1 VIRERRILGYLL
13 PLPAL
18 ALLAV
23 FVVTPLVTGIV
34 LSFSSWQGAGP
45 VPWVG
50 FRNWSRL
57 LHNPDTASAFERTLI
72 AAFFSWVFQIVV
84 GGAIGIYLAGRHRY
98 RAVLA
103 VVFFVPMVL
112 SSTAVAII
120 WLNFLDPNFG
130 AFQPALR
137 FFHLHVTAA
146 PLGTTSTALYAVT
159 AVVCWQFI
167 PFTSLLFLGGR
178 RGIPESLYEAA
189 ALDGARGVQ
198 ALWHI
203 TLPQLRYTIVTA
215 SILVLVGSL
224 SYFDLYLVMTNGGP
238 GNATTVLA
246 LRMYDQAFQASNIGA
261 GSAIAVSIGLFGLL
275 ASLVMVKLSGYGR
288 MESQQEGAA

>member
-1 VIRERRILGYLL
+1 L

-18 ALLAV
+18 LLLAA
-23 FVVTPLVTGIV
+23 FVLTPLVIAIV

-50 FRNWSRL
+50 FKNWAHL
-57 LHNPDTASAFERTLI
+57 LRNPDTRNAFERTLI
-72 AAFFSWVFQIVV
+72 AAVVSWVIQVGL
-84 GGAIGIYLAGRHRY
+84 GGAIGIYLAGRQRY

-103 VVFFVPMVL
+103 VVYFVPMVL
-112 SSTAVAII
+112 SSTAVGII
-120 WLNFLDPNFG
+120 WINFLDPSFG
-130 AFQPALR
+130 PFQPALR
-137 FFHLHVTAA
+137 FLHIHFVGA
-146 PLGTTSTALYAVT
+146 PLGHTNTALYAVT

-178 RGIPESLYEAA
+178 RGVPETLYEAA
-189 ALDGARGVQ
+189 ALDGARRFS

-238 GNATTVLA
+238 GTSTTVLA
-246 LRMYDQAFQASNIGA
+246 LRMYDQGFQASDIGA
-261 GSAIAVSIGLFGLL
+261 GSAIAVTLAVFGLL
-275 ASLVMVKLSGYGR
+275 AGLMMVKLSGFGR
-288 MESQQEGAA
+288 MESQQEGMA

>member
-1 VIRERRILGYLL
+1 VNRERRILGYLL
-13 PLPAL
+13 PVPGI

-23 FVVTPLVTGIV
+23 FVVTPLVTATV
-34 LSFSSWQGAGP
+34 LSFSNWQGAGP

-50 FRNWSRL
+50 FQNWARL
-57 LHNPDTASAFERTLI
+57 IHNPETAAALKRTLI
-72 AAFFSWVFQIVV
+72 AAVISWVIQVGL

-103 VVFFVPMVL
+103 VIFFIPMVL

-120 WLNFLDPNFG
+120 WINFLDPNFG

-137 FFHLHVTAA
+137 FLHLHLVAA
-146 PLGTTSTALYAVT
+146 PLGSTSKALYAVT

-178 RGIPESLYEAA
+178 RGIPGSLYEAA
-189 ALDGARGVQ
+189 ALDGARGLK

-238 GNATTVLA
+238 GTSTTVLA

-261 GSAIAVSIGLFGLL
+261 GSAIAVALAVFGLV